1 VEAEINTLKCLLDRR
16 LSGFCHIIDDLKTWK
31 CEEKKKNN
39 ALKIAIKH
47 FFILLYREFNGVYIQ
62 RKAEKKQYF
71 SVDLLFFLRSS
82 AGHTYRKF
90 SFKFFLYVK
99 KKSF

>member
-1 VEAEINTLKCLLDRR
+1 VEAKINTLKCLLDRR
-16 LSGFCHIIDDLKTWK
+16 LSDFCHIIVDLKTWK

-62 RKAEKKQYF
+62 RKAEKKKAVF
-71 SVDLLFFLRSS
+71 FCGFAFFL
-82 AGHTYRKF
+82 TKF
-90 SFKFFLYVK
+90 SWTYL
-99 KKSF
+99 